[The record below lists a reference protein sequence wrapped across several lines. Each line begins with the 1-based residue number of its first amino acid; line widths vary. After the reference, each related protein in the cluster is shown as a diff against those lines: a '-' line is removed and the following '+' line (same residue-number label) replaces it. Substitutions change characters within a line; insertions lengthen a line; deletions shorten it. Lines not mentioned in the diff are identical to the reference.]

1 SSFLKLPYFFLR
13 SSYGAGLFLSKT
25 NTLLDKAAL
34 TYAKALEG
42 QTAGVKM
49 GWALKTSGSK
59 FRFTSTQVSYL
70 TSKFKIGDETG
81 QKANPAS
88 VARAMRRGKDTNGNP
103 FFTYEYFLTSTQI
116 ASFFSRL
123 ASKKSL
129 ANEDEVVMDDSNSA
143 ASETEM
149 EKLTSVA
156 ALEAG
161 LTHPIAYEVYNLCDM
176 PSKSKLKNLSISQL
190 RDICKS
196 YDILTLMESQ

>member
-1 SSFLKLPYFFLR
+1 MPASAHNDSNMKI
-13 SSYGAGLFLSKT
+13 
-25 NTLLDKAAL
+25 
-34 TYAKALEG
+34 
-42 QTAGVKM
+42 

-59 FRFTSTQVSYL
+59 VRFTSTQVSYL
-70 TSKFKIGDETG
+70 TSKFKIGEETG

-88 VARAMRRGKDTNGNP
+88 VARTMRTEKDTNGNP
-103 FFTYEYFLTSTQI
+103 LFTYEYFFTSTQI

-129 ANEDEVVMDDSNSA
+129 ANEDEVVMDDLNSA

-149 EKLTSVA
+149 EKPTSVA

-161 LTHPIAYEVYNLCDM
+161 LTHLITYDVYNLCDM
-176 PSKSKLKNLSISQL
+176 SSKSKLKNLSISQL

-196 YDILTLMESQ
+196 YDIEVSEVTVKRKLPYIEHITNLCKGCTCQKKGC